1 MWVRLFLSLFSSVTG
16 VTRVSGAVQTTLSRV
31 GFALNL
37 FAMAS
42 QSENINENGR
52 LAQLRQVIEPIC
64 AAHGLALVDAR
75 FSNEHGF
82 VLKVLIERPGSDAKT
97 GAQVSLD
104 DCQRVSRDLSTALDV
119 AEGVA
124 PQGAYRLE
132 VGSPG
137 LDRPLFSLTD
147 FARFAGETVRV
158 QMHGKVAGRRRFS
171 GKLLG
176 VEGELVKLEQ
186 DGELIS
192 LQHHEI
198 AKANLVY
205 RFR

>member
-1 MWVRLFLSLFSSVTG
+1 
-16 VTRVSGAVQTTLSRV
+16 
-31 GFALNL
+31 
-37 FAMAS
+37 MAS
-42 QSENINENGR
+42 QSEKTNDSSR
-52 LAQLRQVIEPIC
+52 LAQLRQVVEPIC

-75 FSNEHGF
+75 FTNEHGF
-82 VLKVLIERPGSDAKT
+82 VLKVLIERPGSDARS

-137 LDRPLFSLTD
+137 LDRPLFSLAD
-147 FARFAGETVRV
+147 FQRFAGEDVKITTFKPVD
-158 QMHGKVAGRRRFS
+158 GRRRFS
-171 GKLLG
+171 GKLAG
-176 VEGELVKLEQ
+176 IEGQQVLLEQ
-186 DGELIS
+186 DGQLIK
-192 LQHHEI
+192 LQHDEI

-205 RFR
+205 RFG